1 MKNDHSLH
9 DLMLDEIRD
18 LYDAEQQLVKALPK
32 IAEAA
37 SSPDLRRAIEGHLAE
52 TKSQVGR
59 LERAFAVLGE
69 TAKRKH
75 CAGIAGILDEGNT
88 LLKSDF
94 AGAVKDAGI
103 IAGAQRVEHYETAA
117 YGNVIAWARAMGHEE
132 VAGLLHETLEE
143 EKAAN
148 DKLTSIG
155 EGGLNHEAAETMDLG
170 GGEARL

>member
-9 DLMLDEIRD
+9 TLMLDEIRD

-37 SSPDLRRAIEGHLAE
+37 SSPQLRMAIEGHLAE
-52 TKSQVGR
+52 TKGQVGR

-75 CAGIAGILDEGNT
+75 CAGIAGILDEGNS
-88 LLKSDF
+88 LLKSHF
-94 AGAVKDAGI
+94 EGAVRDAGI

-132 VAGLLHETLEE
+132 IASLLHKTLEE

-148 DKLTSIG
+148 EKLTNIG
-155 EGGLNHEAAETMDLG
+155 EGGLNHEAAATMNV
-170 GGEARL
+170 GESRP

>member
-1 MKNDHSLH
+1 MKHDHSLH

-37 SSPDLRRAIEGHLAE
+37 TSPALRSAIEGHLEE
-52 TKSQVGR
+52 TRGHVGR
-59 LERAFAVLGE
+59 LERAFGMLGE
-69 TAKRKH
+69 SPKRKH
-75 CAGIAGILDEGNT
+75 CSGIAGILDEGNSVV
-88 LLKSDF
+88 KSDF
-94 AGAVKDAGI
+94 NGAVKDAGI

-132 VAGLLHETLEE
+132 VASILHETLAE

-155 EGGLNHEAAETMDLG
+155 EGGLNHEAAATMTM
-170 GGEARL
+170 

>member
-1 MKNDHSLH
+1 MSQDHSLH
-9 DLMLDEIRD
+9 TLMLDEIRD
-18 LYDAEQQLVKALPK
+18 LYDAEQQLVRALPK

-37 SSPDLRRAIEGHLAE
+37 TSPELRMAIEGHLEE
-52 TKSQVGR
+52 TKGQVGR

-69 TAKRKH
+69 TVKGKH
-75 CAGIAGILDEGNT
+75 CAGIAGILDEGKH

-94 AGAVKDAGI
+94 EGAVKDAGI

-132 VAGLLHETLEE
+132 VAEILHESLEE

-155 EGGLNHEAAETMDLG
+155 EGGLNDEAAATMT
-170 GGEARL
+170 A

>member
-1 MKNDHSLH
+1 MRNDHSLH
-9 DLMLDEIRD
+9 TLMVDEIRD

-37 SSPDLRRAIEGHLAE
+37 TSPDLRMAIEEHLEE

-75 CAGIAGILDEGNT
+75 CAGIAGILDEGQQ

-94 AGAVKDAGI
+94 EGVVKDAGI

-132 VAGLLHETLEE
+132 VAEILHETLEE

-148 DKLTSIG
+148 DTLTQIG
-155 EGGLNHEAAETMDLG
+155 EGGLNRDAAATIDLG
-170 GGEARL
+170 ESRV

>member
-1 MKNDHSLH
+1 MQQDHSLH

-32 IAEAA
+32 IADAA
-37 SSPDLRRAIEGHLAE
+37 TSPELRAAIEGHLEE
-52 TKSQVGR
+52 TRGQVGR
-59 LERAFAVLGE
+59 LERAFEVLGE

-75 CAGIAGILDEGNT
+75 CAGIAGILEEGQQ

-94 AGAVKDAGI
+94 EGIVKDAGI

-132 VAGLLHETLEE
+132 VAALLHETLEE

-148 DKLTSIG
+148 DKLSNIG
-155 EGGLNHEAAETMDLG
+155 EGGLNHEAAAMTGMG
-170 GGEARL
+170 QSRM